1 VDQSNLLLTIGLLLV
16 AAKLGGAVSRRFGL
30 PTVFGKLCVGLLVG
44 PAVLHLVTAD
54 QSLNSLADL
63 GIILLMF
70 IAGLETDVD
79 QMRKVGKAAFLAA
92 YGGVILPMAA
102 GTGFGLLYGL
112 DTPEALFLG
121 TVLTATSVGIT
132 AQTLQE
138 LGKLR
143 SREGSAILAAA
154 VIDDVMGV
162 IVLSLVLG
170 FSDGGDPLIPIGK
183 MALYI
188 PLAFAAGI
196 FILPWIVERIRH
208 LHDQETRIGILIGIA
223 LGYAWAAEHW
233 GGLAAITGAYIAGL
247 VVQRT
252 ELGEHATESVN
263 RIGYAFFIP
272 LFFVVVGLRMDSSA
286 LRDAPLFALG
296 LIAIAIVTK
305 IVGAFGGAMA
315 GGFNASEATRVG
327 YGMVSRGEV
336 ALVVAVIGLDRG
348 LVSQETFSATIL
360 MTLVTTL
367 VTPLL
372 LKWVYRQRSAES
384 EPEIEAA
391 AAAGLLLAD
400 APAHAGGGL
409 VMAESI
415 EA

>member
-1 VDQSNLLLTIGLLLV
+1 MDQSNLLLTIGLLLV
-16 AAKLGGAVSRRFGL
+16 AAKLGGTVSQRFGL
-30 PTVFGKLCVGLLVG
+30 PTVFGKLVVGLLAG
-44 PAVLHLVTAD
+44 PAVLHLVSAD

-79 QMRKVGKAAFLAA
+79 QMRRVGKAAFLAA
-92 YGGVILPMAA
+92 TGGVILPMAA

-112 DTPEALFLG
+112 DTAEALFLG

-162 IVLSLVLG
+162 VVLSLVLG

-183 MALYI
+183 MALFI
-188 PLAFAAGI
+188 PLGFAAGVVLLP
-196 FILPWIVERIRH
+196 ILVRRIQH

-233 GGLAAITGAYIAGL
+233 GGLAAITGAYMAGL
-247 VVQRT
+247 LVQRT

-296 LIAIAIVTK
+296 LIVIAIVTK
-305 IVGAFGGAMA
+305 IAGAFGGALA
-315 GGFNASEATRVG
+315 GGFTPSEATRVG

-348 LVSQETFSATIL
+348 LVSQSTFSATIL
-360 MTLVTTL
+360 MTLATTL

-372 LKWVYRQRSAES
+372 LKWVYR
-384 EPEIEAA
+384 EPESKPLDAA
-391 AAAGLLLAD
+391 LSAGPARAELE
-400 APAHAGGGL
+400 APAPSGL
-409 VMAESI
+409 RMAESV

>member
-1 VDQSNLLLTIGLLLV
+1 MVDQSNLLLTIALLLV

-30 PTVFGKLCVGLLVG
+30 PAVFGKLVVGVLVG
-44 PAVLHLVTAD
+44 PAAFHLISAD
-54 QSLNSLADL
+54 QSLNSIADL

-70 IAGLETDVD
+70 IAGLETDVE
-79 QMRKVGKAAFLAA
+79 QMRRVGKAAFLAA
-92 YGGVILPMAA
+92 TGGVLLPMAA

-112 DTPEALFLG
+112 STTGALFLG

-132 AQTLQE
+132 AQTLSE
-138 LGKLR
+138 LGKLQT
-143 SREGSAILAAA
+143 REGSAILAAA

-170 FSDGGDPLIPIGK
+170 FSGGGSPLIPIGK

-188 PLAFAAGI
+188 PLSFAAGI
-196 FILPWIVERIRH
+196 FVLPMIVERIRN
-208 LHDQETRIGILIGIA
+208 LHDQETKIGIIIGVA
-223 LGYAWAAEHW
+223 LLYAWAAAHW

-252 ELGEHATESVN
+252 ELGEHATESMN

-272 LFFVVVGLRMDSSA
+272 LFFVVIGLRMDSSA
-286 LRDAPLFALG
+286 LRDAPLFTLAVIG
-296 LIAIAIVTK
+296 IAIVTK
-305 IVGAFGGAMA
+305 IVGAYGGAIV
-315 GGFNASEATRVG
+315 GGFSASEATRVG

-348 LVSQETFSATIL
+348 LVSQATFSATIM

-372 LKWVYRQRSAES
+372 LKWVYREGTVESSLPAAEVDVSAA
-384 EPEIEAA
+384 P
-391 AAAGLLLAD
+391 AGLRI
-400 APAHAGGGL
+400 
-409 VMAESI
+409 AESI
-415 EA
+415 DA

>member
-1 VDQSNLLLTIGLLLV
+1 MDVSNLLLTIALLLV
-16 AAKLGGAVSRRFGL
+16 GAKLGGTVSRRFGL
-30 PTVFGKLCVGLLVG
+30 PTVFGELVVGLLIG
-44 PAVLHLVTAD
+44 PAAFHMVATN

-70 IAGLETDVD
+70 IAGLETDVE
-79 QMRKVGKAAFLAA
+79 QMRRVGKAAFLAA
-92 YGGVILPMAA
+92 SGGVLLPMAA

-112 DTPEALFLG
+112 TNTEALFLG
-121 TVLTATSVGIT
+121 AVLTATSVGIT

-138 LGKLR
+138 LGKLK

-162 IVLSLVLG
+162 IVLSLVIG
-170 FSDGGDPLIPIGK
+170 FSGGGTPLIPIGK
-183 MALYI
+183 MALFI
-188 PLAFAAGI
+188 PLSFAAGI
-196 FILPWIVERIRH
+196 FVLPLVVERLRH
-208 LHDQETRIGILIGIA
+208 LHDQEARIGVIIGIA
-223 LGYAWAAEHW
+223 LVYAWAAAHW

-252 ELGEHATESVN
+252 EIGDHATESMN

-286 LRDAPLFALG
+286 LRDAPLFALAV
-296 LIAIAIVTK
+296 IAIAVVTK

-315 GGFNASEATRVG
+315 GGFSAAEATRVG

-336 ALVVAVIGLDRG
+336 ALVVAIVGLDRG
-348 LVSQETFSATIL
+348 LVSQATFSVTIL

-367 VTPLL
+367 VTPVL
-372 LKWVYRQRSAES
+372 LKWVYRADESSAEV
-384 EPEIEAA
+384 PATIAVDAA
-391 AAAGLLLAD
+391 AARLGMR
-400 APAHAGGGL
+400 
-409 VMAESI
+409 VAESI
-415 EA
+415 DA

>member
-1 VDQSNLLLTIGLLLV
+1 MGQSNLLLTLALILV
-16 AAKLGGAVSRRFGL
+16 GAKLGGAASRRFGL
-30 PTVFGKLCVGLLVG
+30 PAVFGKLLVGLALG
-44 PAVLHLVTAD
+44 PAVLNLLTPDAG
-54 QSLNSLADL
+54 LNSLADL
-63 GIILLMF
+63 GIVLLMF

-79 QMRKVGKAAFLAA
+79 QMRRVGKAALLAA
-92 YGGVILPMAA
+92 TGGVILPMAA
-102 GTGFGLLYGL
+102 GTGFGILYGMG
-112 DTPEALFLG
+112 TAEAFFLG

-162 IVLSLVLG
+162 MVLSVVLG
-170 FSDGGDPLIPIGK
+170 FSGGGDPLIPIGK
-183 MALYI
+183 MVLFI

-196 FILPWIVERIRH
+196 FVLPRIVERIRH
-208 LHDQETRIGILIGIA
+208 LHEGETRIALIIGVA
-223 LGYAWAAEHW
+223 LLYAWAAEHW

-252 ELGEHATESVN
+252 ELGGHATESMN

-272 LFFVVVGLRMDSSA
+272 VFFVVVGLRMDSSA
-286 LRDAPLFALG
+286 LRDAPLFAAAV
-296 LIAIAIVTK
+296 IAIAIVTK
-305 IVGAFGGAMA
+305 IVGAYGGALL
-315 GGFNASEATRVG
+315 GGFSPGEATRVG

-348 LVSQETFSATIL
+348 LVSQSTFSATIL
-360 MTLVTTL
+360 MTLATTL

-372 LKWVYRQRSAES
+372 LKWVYRERPLDETIDVMA
-384 EPEIEAA
+384 PAA
-391 AAAGLLLAD
+391 SAGLL
-400 APAHAGGGL
+400 
-409 VMAESI
+409 MAESG